1 MSESARLPA
10 AVLWDMDGTLV
21 DTEPE
26 WIRAEYELARENGGS
41 WSEEHALELVGND
54 LLETGRYMRE
64 HAGISLEPAEIVEQ
78 LLDRVVERVSRR
90 VPWRPGARELLDQL
104 RAEGVRCAL
113 VTMSYRRFV
122 APILATLAP
131 DTFEVVVTGDVV
143 SQGKPH
149 PEPYLTAAALL
160 GVAPADTVA
169 IEDSN
174 TGARSAEEAGCTV
187 LVVQNHVP
195 VLPGERRVFADTFE
209 GMTIADLPIPGS
221 LPRRA

>member
-1 MSESARLPA
+1 MPEPARLPA

-26 WIRAEYELARENGGS
+26 WIQAEFEIAHENGGT
-41 WSEEHALELVGND
+41 WSQEQALEMVGND
-54 LLETGRYMRE
+54 LMETGRYMRE
-64 HAGISLEPAEIVEQ
+64 HAGISLEPDEIVEQ
-78 LLDRVVERVSRR
+78 LLDRVVERVSRQ

-104 RAEGVRCAL
+104 RGAGVRCAL

-122 APILATLAP
+122 APILATLPA

-195 VLPGERRVFADTFE
+195 VLPGERRVFADSFE
-209 GMTIADLPIPGS
+209 GMTLDDLPVPGA
-221 LPRRA
+221 LPRRS